1 MVAGLA
7 NTKVTCSAIELIRI
21 NIPYDSNQTCGE
33 YLKPHQD
40 SNGGYVDNPTDRG
53 ECLFCPTSEVN
64 AVLNGFGI
72 NTQHTWRNAGLMAV
86 YVCLNIAA
94 TFVLYR
100 LTHVRAK
107 AKAQ

>member
-7 NTKVTCSAIELIRI
+7 NKKVTCSAIELIRI
-21 NIPYDSNQTCGE
+21 NTPYDSNQTCGE

-40 SNGGYVDNPTDRG
+40 SKGGYVDNPSERG
-53 ECLFCPTSEVN
+53 ECLFCPASEVN
-64 AVLNGFGI
+64 TVLNGFGI
-72 NTQHTWRNAGLMAV
+72 NTEHTWRNAGFMAV
-86 YVCLNIAA
+86 YVCFNIFL

-100 LTHVRAK
+100 LAYRRSK